1 MKPHRLRLTHH
12 LLLTYGLYRDMDVYR
27 PHNATEEE
35 LERFHAHDYIE
46 FLKRVTP
53 EGEHEVGS

>member
-1 MKPHRLRLTHH
+1 
-12 LLLTYGLYRDMDVYR
+12 MDVYR

-46 FLKRVTP
+46 FLKRITP
-53 EGEHEVGS
+53 EAEHEVRSTPRVNRISSRMFEKLNPCM